1 MNNIKLQNKIFSLP
15 NKDKEGNWVETYD
28 EKIHGLNRMVAPFR
42 ALFCSRPNGG
52 KSTVMVN
59 CFLQIQAG
67 GTPFEVV
74 IVVQPSSS
82 MEWDFIDP
90 TMIVNDI
97 PDIESIVDEDH
108 KKTLIIFD
116 DFELTKLNSLQQQRI
131 NILFRYGSSHM
142 GISVML
148 SYQSF
153 FSIPSIIRKCCNY
166 FYIWRTQNID
176 EINIISKRCGFNKKV
191 FQKLFKKYII
201 DKHDFLLIDT
211 VRDDIRKNIYEI
223 IPKEEYNEF

>member
-1 MNNIKLQNKIFSLP
+1 MNEIKLQNKIFSLP
-15 NKDKEGNWVETYD
+15 NKDKGGWVETYD
-28 EKIHGLNRMVAPFR
+28 DNIHGLNRMVTPFR

-52 KSTVMVN
+52 KSTCMVN
-59 CFLQIQAG
+59 CFLQIQTG
-67 GTPFEVV
+67 IPFEIV

-82 MEWDFIDP
+82 SEWDFIDP

-97 PDIESIVDEDH
+97 PNVESIIDEDN

-116 DFELTKLNSLQQQRI
+116 DFDLTKLNRIQQQ
-131 NILFRYGSSHM
+131 NFSMLFRYISSHKN
-142 GISVML
+142 ISCML

-153 FSIPSIIRKCCNY
+153 FDIPPIIRKCCNY
-166 FYIWRTQNID
+166 FYIWKTQNID

-191 FQKLFKKYII
+191 FQKLFKKYIH

-223 IPKEEYNEF
+223 IPPDEYNE